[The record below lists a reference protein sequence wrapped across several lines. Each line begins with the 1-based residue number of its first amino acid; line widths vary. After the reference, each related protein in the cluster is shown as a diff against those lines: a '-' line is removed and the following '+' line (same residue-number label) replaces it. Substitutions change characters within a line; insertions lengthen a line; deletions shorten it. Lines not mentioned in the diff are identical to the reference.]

1 MIQDENT
8 RAEEDTTV
16 HQHPGCG
23 RRSPRLFRAVTTKT
37 TMMAPPPPS
46 PVRRTVPSLPKK
58 RKIETTTKPKKKN
71 KSNTNEHVI
80 TEGDVDGGDICSE
93 EFETS
98 CSSINHEDND
108 GSDADD
114 VHQDQDQTNMERF
127 IRLSRTFRTLSR
139 EERVKELQISGRII
153 KQEIQRWLNQAE
165 YFGNQLEDPQ
175 QLQTL
180 YDQVSDT
187 LLQQGR
193 IPPPQSQQQR
203 TDRQEQQ
210 KAPE

>member
-1 MIQDENT
+1 M
-8 RAEEDTTV
+8 EEIYV
-16 HQHPGCG
+16 RKNLK
-23 RRSPRLFRAVTTKT
+23 RRVALSITKI
-37 TMMAPPPPS
+37 MMVA
-46 PVRRTVPSLPKK
+46 TLMTCIK
-58 RKIETTTKPKKKN
+58 T
-71 KSNTNEHVI
+71 
-80 TEGDVDGGDICSE
+80 
-93 EFETS
+93 
-98 CSSINHEDND
+98 
-108 GSDADD
+108 
-114 VHQDQDQTNMERF
+114 QDQTNMERF
-127 IRLSRTFRTLSR
+127 IRLSHTFRTLSR